1 MYVCIFS
8 VFPES
13 PRWLL
18 AQGRSAEAWKVVK
31 KISKWNGKQ
40 LSNNIVPYVKV
51 SVANVSVLLVQFS
64 LIVEFFRIQSW

>member
-1 MYVCIFS
+1 M
-8 VFPES
+8 
-13 PRWLL
+13 
-18 AQGRSAEAWKVVK
+18 K